1 MKKLLL
7 LLTFVGFYSSTL
19 IAQEPPQ
26 PSMMILPY
34 TKTGESALDLYQN
47 TEEYRALIIAMEQ
60 AFIDN
65 GAELRDLE
73 GTIKNAKEMM
83 TREANKYIDIND
95 AINRNATAEITI
107 APEINY
113 QDDGSYVQFGI
124 LMKALDTSTGKLL
137 YTGKYISSPSIPRS
151 TNMMDVAT
159 NIMKFD
165 KGEGPYIQVFLSGMR
180 RAFENMVNEG
190 RLVKIIILT
199 DDNSDYKLNDEANDD
214 FDLISD
220 VIAEF
225 IENNSMSSSVSS
237 SSDNRME
244 FDVKIAVRDEDGKPY
259 NLRKFSKSIRK
270 TILRTCVSAS
280 KVMGDDS
287 RPSAGSCQE
296 NIDKGTYMIT
306 MPSYKD

>member
-19 IAQEPPQ
+19 ISQEPPQ

-34 TKTGESALDLYQN
+34 TQSGESALDLYQSS
-47 TEEYRALIIAMEQ
+47 EDYRALIIGMEQ

-73 GTIKNAKEMM
+73 RLIINAKEQM

-95 AINRNATAEITI
+95 AINRNATTDITI

-113 QDDGSYVQFGI
+113 QDDGSLVQFGI
-124 LMKALDTSTGKLL
+124 LMKALDTSTGAIL
-137 YTGKYISSPSIPRS
+137 YTGKYISTPSIPRS
-151 TNMMDVAT
+151 SNMMDVAT
-159 NIMKFD
+159 NILKYD
-165 KGEGPYIQVFLSGMR
+165 KGEGPYLQIFLAGMR
-180 RAFENMVNEG
+180 RAFEKMVNDG
-190 RLVKIIILT
+190 RLVKIIIST
-199 DDNSDYKLNDEANDD
+199 DDNSDYGLSDEANDD
-214 FDLISD
+214 FDLIRD
-220 VIAEF
+220 VITEF
-225 IENNSMSSSVSS
+225 IEENSMSAAVSS

-244 FDVKIAVRDEDGKPY
+244 FDVKIAVRDSDGKPY
-259 NLRKFSKSIRK
+259 NLSKFAKSVRK

-280 KVMGDDS
+280 KVMGDDY
-287 RPSAGSCQE
+287 RPDPKSCQE

-306 MPSYKD
+306 MPSYRE